1 MVLNGMALCLLL
13 NFENMKILFS
23 ILFLSLFA
31 CSRKGSNFSAASL
44 KQIND
49 HVSQI
54 EDTNQNDLAVIYKDS
69 ARMERYQT
77 FDECTMAGKGRATS
91 SPFVYV
97 KKQNDS
103 IYVFSS
109 NANDS
114 VRLYIKLYNNFWY
127 SHMEYDMWKRKDYIP
142 SKDKLSK
149 IARTYDRFF
158 FNDTILEVKTGY
170 IAGKQ
175 YYELFVKCKNNL
187 YLIRSIDDYNYSN
200 IEDMRR
206 IVNNMILS
214 NDKRVNK
221 YTLREEKERYVY
233 EGDNKSDSYSYE
245 RKAYGLWGIQPGIE
259 ETNLYCG
266 IDIREYSDNLRRYQ
280 QNYSDKIYELADEM
294 PQYLGGTDKF
304 YEFVKIN
311 RNDSLLFNDSKPH
324 RVILEI
330 VIEKDGSITN
340 AKIRSSIDSLHDEDA
355 LRIVG
360 EMPNWIPAKHNGKTV
375 RCKMFI
381 PISYSD
387 HGINVV
393 GSNNHF

>member
-1 MVLNGMALCLLL
+1 
-13 NFENMKILFS
+13 MKIIFF

-31 CSRKGSNFSAASL
+31 CSRKESNYSAVSL
-44 KQIND
+44 KHTND
-49 HVSQI
+49 FVSQL
-54 EDTNQNDLAVIYKDS
+54 EDTTQNGLTVIYKDS
-69 ARMERYQT
+69 AQMERYQT
-77 FDECTMAGKGRATS
+77 FDECTMAGKGQATY

-103 IYVFSS
+103 IYVLSS

-114 VRLYIKLYNNFWY
+114 IRLYVKLYNNVWY
-127 SHMEYDMWKRKDYIP
+127 SHMEYDMWKKKDYIP

-149 IARTYDRFF
+149 TARAYDRFF

-175 YYELFVKCKNNL
+175 YHELFVKCKNNL
-187 YLIRSIDDYNYSN
+187 YIIRSIDDLNYSK
-200 IEDMRR
+200 IEDLRR
-206 IVNNMILS
+206 IVNKLILS
-214 NDKRVNK
+214 NDKRAKK
-221 YTLREEKERYVY
+221 YTLREGKERYVY
-233 EGDNKSDSYSYE
+233 EGENISDSYSYE
-245 RKAYGLWGIQPGIE
+245 RKAYGLWGIQPGVE

-266 IDIREYSDNLRRYQ
+266 IDIREYSDNLRKYQ

-294 PQYLGGTDKF
+294 PQYHGGTDKF

-340 AKIRSSIDSLHDEDA
+340 AKIVKSIDESHDEDA
-355 LRIVG
+355 LRIVK
-360 EMPNWIPAKHNGKTV
+360 EMPKWIPAKQNGNRI
-375 RCKMFI
+375 RCKMLI
-381 PISYSD
+381 PISYKSGASTD
-387 HGINVV
+387 N
-393 GSNNHF
+393 F